1 MLTTQQ
7 KHKKQSNFRASD
19 AVSVHSERENHETRE
34 LVSLSDDGTVQTRR
48 VTSGYRAET
57 SKKPGFVDKSESVTD
72 GVTEDNRDEVI
83 R

>member
-1 MLTTQQ
+1 M
-7 KHKKQSNFRASD
+7 
-19 AVSVHSERENHETRE
+19 HSERENHETRE